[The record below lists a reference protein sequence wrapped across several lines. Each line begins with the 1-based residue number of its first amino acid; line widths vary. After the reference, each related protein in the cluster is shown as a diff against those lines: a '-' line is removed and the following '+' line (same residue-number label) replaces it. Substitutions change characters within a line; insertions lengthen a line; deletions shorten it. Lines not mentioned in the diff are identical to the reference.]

1 MKTKSKKV
9 LTLLL
14 ALVMV
19 LSSVP
24 ITALATDNEEQTILE
39 TNIENVKFDYQ
50 KDEAFQASATVVAA
64 DRDKYE
70 IEYECWQEFE
80 GNDPVAAWYSDGA

>member
-1 MKTKSKKV
+1 MRRKKQPQKGEFGMKTKSKKV

-19 LSSVP
+19 VSSVP

-39 TNIENVKFDYQ
+39 TNIENVKFDIKKAKPFRHQ
-50 KDEAFQASATVVAA
+50 P
-64 DRDKYE
+64 R
-70 IEYECWQEFE
+70 
-80 GNDPVAAWYSDGA
+80 